1 MDETN
6 HHLWK
11 PVMIGEVQANGQFS
25 VVWKT
30 SKPIRA
36 QPWSPYIPA
45 MRSVPSADDAC
56 SHCSCCH
63 GDGGRA
69 GEAAPPEPRRPP
81 SIRRRPGQAR
91 QAESREE
98 TIASLVEAT
107 DVHALP
113 ILVRSW
119 RKPLPRPDGGA
130 CWSTG
135 KARSRMRSPV
145 LRHRST
151 ESSWSR

>member
-1 MDETN
+1 
-6 HHLWK
+6 
-11 PVMIGEVQANGQFS
+11 
-25 VVWKT
+25 
-30 SKPIRA
+30 
-36 QPWSPYIPA
+36 
-45 MRSVPSADDAC
+45 MRSVPALSDAC

-63 GDGGRA
+63 GDGGPRWRGRPA
-69 GEAAPPEPRRPP
+69 RAAPAHDLDAAALDRLVKP
-81 SIRRRPGQAR
+81 
-91 QAESREE
+91 ESREE

-113 ILVRSW
+113 ILRALLEETSTSA
-119 RKPLPRPDGGA
+119 RRR